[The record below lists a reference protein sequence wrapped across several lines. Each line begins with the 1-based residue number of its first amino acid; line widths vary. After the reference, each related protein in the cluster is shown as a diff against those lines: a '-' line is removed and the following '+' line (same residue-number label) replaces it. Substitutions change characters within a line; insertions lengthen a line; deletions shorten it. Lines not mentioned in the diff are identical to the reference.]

1 MHVGFFKQRTYHRP
15 NEVKSVSIADS
26 TASALS
32 QVHDASGL
40 APHGQLEPVND
51 WFSLVDRSQ
60 VHWPTGGILCQLAPK
75 ISIPLFGEGNILHE
89 HLAPETVFSI
99 DALLQE
105 Q

>member
-1 MHVGFFKQRTYHRP
+1 MHMKVNQLNDLVYRP

-26 TASALS
+26 TASAFS

-60 VHWPTGGILCQLAPK
+60 VHWPTGRD
-75 ISIPLFGEGNILHE
+75 LHE
-89 HLAPETVFSI
+89 HLAPETAFSL